1 MASAPRMASAG
12 VSPAAAIAAAEFS
25 SDVVVGLSNAGQ
37 KELPSKYLYDEVG
50 SALFDVICL
59 LPEYGLSRAGMRL
72 LQRDAHEIVSLLP
85 TPVLVAELGSGSGQ
99 KTRLLLQALSKRQRV
114 NYYPIDISGSAL
126 SRCQQEIGQMDQVS
140 IVGFESAYL
149 EGLQEVAAR
158 RREGERILVLF
169 LGSTIGNFDR
179 PAGDQFLRE
188 VRQVLLPGDAL
199 LLATDLEKPIPQL
212 LAAYDD
218 EAGVTAAFNKNL
230 LARINRELDGD
241 FDLSHIQHVVRY
253 DESER
258 RVEMHLRSTKWQR
271 VMLRKARF
279 SFVLRDGE
287 TIWTES
293 SHKYNPQEVPL
304 MGERTGYRCAGQWF
318 DTEWPFAQNL
328 FFAV

>member
-1 MASAPRMASAG
+1 MATAPRLTPSLPASQAL
-12 VSPAAAIAAAEFS
+12 AEFS
-25 SDVVVGLSNAGQ
+25 SDVVVGLGQ
-37 KELPSKYLYDEVG
+37 RGEKELLSKYLSEEVA
-50 SALFDVICL
+50 SPLSDVICL

-72 LQRDAHEIVSLLP
+72 LKRYAPDIISRLNGPFV
-85 TPVLVAELGSGSGQ
+85 VAELGSGSGQ
-99 KTRLLLQALSKRQRV
+99 KTRFLLEALSRRQRV

-126 SRCQQEIGQMDQVS
+126 HRCQQELGEMDQVS
-140 IVGFESAYL
+140 IVEFERAYID
-149 EGLQEVAAR
+149 GLQEVAAR
-158 RREGERILVLF
+158 RRDGEHLLVLF

-241 FDLSHIQHVVRY
+241 FDLTHIQHVVRY
-253 DESER
+253 DEAER

-279 SFVLRDGE
+279 SFG
-287 TIWTES
+287 
-293 SHKYNPQEVPL
+293 
-304 MGERTGYRCAGQWF
+304 
-318 DTEWPFAQNL
+318 
-328 FFAV
+328 